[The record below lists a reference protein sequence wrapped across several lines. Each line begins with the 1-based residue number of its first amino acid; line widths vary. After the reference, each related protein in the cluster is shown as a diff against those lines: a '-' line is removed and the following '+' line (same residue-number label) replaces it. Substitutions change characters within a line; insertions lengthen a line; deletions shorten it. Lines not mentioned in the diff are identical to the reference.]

1 MTGNKKV
8 LCKVCYKEMRSDVLN
23 RHMKVHETTGGSKR
37 THNKMEE
44 EDVEALKKYL
54 MKSNNEYEEKIS
66 LAQTLYLEL
75 EKTNDGSKRKHDE
88 MEEETKE
95 NLRKYVI
102 KKINDYKEE
111 KIALGK
117 RVYRIL
123 GQGKVLEES
132 LPGVMKD
139 ALNIY
144 MKHAHEFH
152 NYAHCYY
159 KNANKKHM
167 KKEDARKGDISVDE
181 VRNIIN
187 DGIDGLTEYMMM
199 KLQSTEVEDEERI
212 EESLNV
218 FKHYMLHKINE

>member
-1 MTGNKKV
+1 
-8 LCKVCYKEMRSDVLN
+8 
-23 RHMKVHETTGGSKR
+23 MKVHETNS
-37 THNKMEE
+37 
-44 EDVEALKKYL
+44 
-54 MKSNNEYEEKIS
+54 
-66 LAQTLYLEL
+66 
-75 EKTNDGSKRKHDE
+75 GSKRKHDE
-88 MEEETKE
+88 MEEDDET
-95 NLRKYVI
+95 LTKYLM
-102 KKINDYKEE
+102 KCNNDYKEE

-187 DGIDGLTEYMMM
+187 EGFDIFQLYMKM
-199 KLQSTEVEDEERI
+199 KIQPTEVEDEERI
-212 EESLNV
+212 EESIDV
-218 FKHYMLHKINE
+218 FKHYMLYKINE

>member
-1 MTGNKKV
+1 
-8 LCKVCYKEMRSDVLN
+8 
-23 RHMKVHETTGGSKR
+23 MKVHETNS
-37 THNKMEE
+37 
-44 EDVEALKKYL
+44 
-54 MKSNNEYEEKIS
+54 
-66 LAQTLYLEL
+66 
-75 EKTNDGSKRKHDE
+75 GSKRKHDE
-88 MEEETKE
+88 MEEDDET
-95 NLRKYVI
+95 LTKYLI
-102 KKINDYKEE
+102 EKNNEYEK

>member
-1 MTGNKKV
+1 
-8 LCKVCYKEMRSDVLN
+8 
-23 RHMKVHETTGGSKR
+23 MKVHETNS
-37 THNKMEE
+37 
-44 EDVEALKKYL
+44 
-54 MKSNNEYEEKIS
+54 
-66 LAQTLYLEL
+66 
-75 EKTNDGSKRKHDE
+75 GSKRKHDE
-88 MEEETKE
+88 MEEDDET
-95 NLRKYVI
+95 LTKYLM
-102 KKINDYKEE
+102 KCNNDYKEE

-123 GQGKVLEES
+123 GQGVCSEHALPEE
-132 LPGVMKD
+132 MKD